1 MLPYKESV
9 QYAVTLQVAV
19 YITDTCQYSTMAV
32 LILSVETEVDSKLF
46 KRFRINEDVRYA
58 VLKAKSPSYRYN
70 DRLPFWESIQ
80 S

>member
-1 MLPYKESV
+1 
-9 QYAVTLQVAV
+9 
-19 YITDTCQYSTMAV
+19 MAV